1 MNSINVNSQIIE
13 YSRHQFLYGK
23 NNNERRIF
31 LTEAVQNYPIKFN
44 EDMPTAIYID
54 EIGLPKVE
62 SKSSNTLDEIR
73 INRLAMTYLEFSIAY
88 NIMKRILEETSQTH
102 IDCEKFTDSMKIM
115 MSEGSKN
122 TINTLEQFRDALKYS
137 MDFYKQYYEDYLS
150 TGETKLRI
158 DDLDI
163 PFLVDLE
170 VFIRRLHRTTKNNSF
185 FSIIL
190 DKKKDIALPSV
201 KAINGLLNSRCNA
214 LLSIKVACEPGEWET
229 YKDFSGSIVESVHD
243 YGEIELDDSFRQYIE
258 KIRKSYNFSFDE
270 RE

>member
-1 MNSINVNSQIIE
+1 
-13 YSRHQFLYGK
+13 
-23 NNNERRIF
+23 
-31 LTEAVQNYPIKFN
+31 
-44 EDMPTAIYID
+44 MPTAIYID

-62 SKSSNTLDEIR
+62 SKSNNLDEIR
-73 INRLAMTYLEFSIAY
+73 INRVGMTYLEFSIAY
-88 NIMKRILEETSQTH
+88 NIMKRILEETPQTH
-102 IDCEKFTDSMKIM
+102 IECEKLIDSMKIM

-122 TINTLEQFRDALKYS
+122 KINTLEEFRDALKSS

-170 VFIRRLHRTTKNNSF
+170 SFIRRLQRTTKNNSF

-214 LLSIKVACEPGEWET
+214 LLSVKVACEPEEWET
-229 YKDFSGSIVESVHD
+229 YRDFSGNVIERIHD
-243 YGEIELDDSFRQYIE
+243 YGVVELDNSFRQHME
-258 KIRKSYNFSFDE
+258 KIE
-270 RE
+270 ELCI